1 MATNDGRRCRM
12 ASTRRDSGMTISM
25 AINAWVDRHPYLGF
39 LVFLGITFGLMAL
52 CGLSDGPDRVR
63 ALGGM

>member
-1 MATNDGRRCRM
+1 M
-12 ASTRRDSGMTISM
+12 ASTRRDGGTKVAM
-25 AINAWVDRHPYLGF
+25 AVNAWVDRHPYLGF
-39 LVFLGITFGLMAL
+39 AALLAIAFALMAL

>member
-1 MATNDGRRCRM
+1 M
-12 ASTRRDSGMTISM
+12 ASTRRNGGMTLGM
-25 AINAWVDRHPYLGF
+25 AVNAWVDRHPYLGF
-39 LVFLGITFGLMAL
+39 LVFLAITFGLMAL

>member
-1 MATNDGRRCRM
+1 MRRRVTM
-12 ASTRRDSGMTISM
+12 GM
-25 AINAWVDRHPYLGF
+25 AINLWVDRHPYLGF
-39 LVFLGITFGLMAL
+39 LVFLGIMFALMAL

>member
-1 MATNDGRRCRM
+1 MATSDGRRCRM

-25 AINAWVDRHPYLGF
+25 AVNAWVDRHPIIGF
-39 LVFLGITFGLMAL
+39 VVFLGIMFALMAL

>member
-1 MATNDGRRCRM
+1 MTLGMAVNSW
-12 ASTRRDSGMTISM
+12 A
-25 AINAWVDRHPYLGF
+25 DRHPYLGF
-39 LVFLGITFGLMAL
+39 AIFLGIAFALMAL

>member
-12 ASTRRDSGMTISM
+12 ASTRRNGGMTLGM
-25 AINAWVDRHPYLGF
+25 AVNSWVDRHPYLGF
-39 LVFLGITFGLMAL
+39 VVFLGIMFALMAL

>member
-1 MATNDGRRCRM
+1 MRRGVTLGMAVN
-12 ASTRRDSGMTISM
+12 S
-25 AINAWVDRHPYLGF
+25 WVDHHPYLGF
-39 LVFLGITFGLMAL
+39 LVFLGIMAGLMAL

>member
-1 MATNDGRRCRM
+1 M
-12 ASTRRDSGMTISM
+12 ASTRRNDGMTLGM
-25 AINAWVDRHPYLGF
+25 AVNSWVDRHPYLGF
-39 LVFLGITFGLMAL
+39 AALLAIAFGLMAL

>member
-1 MATNDGRRCRM
+1 MTGRCRM

-39 LVFLGITFGLMAL
+39 AIFLGIAFALMAL

>member
-1 MATNDGRRCRM
+1 MRRVTLGMA
-12 ASTRRDSGMTISM
+12 ASV
-25 AINAWVDRHPYLGF
+25 WVDRHPYLGF
-39 LVFLGITFGLMAL
+39 LIFLGIMFALMAL

>member
-1 MATNDGRRCRM
+1 M
-12 ASTRRDSGMTISM
+12 ASTRRNGGMTVAM
-25 AINAWVDRHPYLGF
+25 AMNAWVDRHPYLGF
-39 LVFLGITFGLMAL
+39 AALLAIAFGLMAL

>member
-1 MATNDGRRCRM
+1 MRRGETLGMAV
-12 ASTRRDSGMTISM
+12 
-25 AINAWVDRHPYLGF
+25 NAWVDRHPYLGF
-39 LVFLGITFGLMAL
+39 LIFLGIMAGLMAL